1 MFNEALSSARVALTS
16 ASGGF
21 NWYGFLIGSGMVLC
35 IILAYFMAKRRGY
48 YSDLVFDIAICCIP
62 CAIVGA
68 RLYYIIFDVIANP
81 DAHWSFKKIIGL
93 EGGLAGLA
101 IYGGLI
107 GACLGALIVVAMQK
121 KKPTYDRVTFIQMAD
136 LCFTVIILGQVIGRW
151 GNFVNQEAYG
161 NAVTDPS
168 LQWFPYAV
176 KIDAAHSITGKE
188 GWFQATFFYESFWN
202 LIGFGLLMLFYNGNR
217 KSFDGFTFS
226 FYCIWYGCGR
236 FFIEGLR
243 TDSLWL
249 VPGVIRVSQVVSALI
264 FLFGVAYVVTYICR
278 ARASGKKLLLFV
290 PEENLSDEYYG
301 YEKTEFY
308 LRTLKPSPEEAKKE
322 EDDGPQFDEVSDDD
336 RYWEVGGAADDDFED
351 EVKTSENE
359 AEAALTENTEAA
371 SGADSESTKNIPDE
385 NGDNDERE

>member
-1 MFNEALSSARVALTS
+1 MTHQVQFPNLGISVEVNPIAFQVGNFTIY
-16 ASGGF
+16 
-21 NWYGFLIGSGMVLC
+21 WYGIIIGIGFLLAVLYGFSSC
-35 IILAYFMAKRRGY
+35 KKMNINKDHLLDAIIAGLLGG
-48 YSDLVFDIAICCIP
+48 II
-62 CAIVGA
+62 GA
-68 RLYYIIFDVIANP
+68 RLYYVIFYLSLYRDGQGKFQWSEAIAIW
-81 DAHWSFKKIIGL
+81 DG
-93 EGGLAGLA
+93 GLA
-101 IYGGLI
+101 IYGGVI
-107 GACLGALIVVAMQK
+107 GGILTCLVVCKHK
-121 KKPTYDRVTFIQMAD
+121 KLPFLAMAD
-136 LCFTVIILGQVIGRW
+136 LSVMGLFIGQIMGRW

-161 NAVTDPS
+161 NPVTDPS

-226 FYCIWYGCGR
+226 CYCIWYGCGR

-290 PEENLSDEYYG
+290 PEEKLSDEYYG

-322 EDDGPQFDEVSDDD
+322 EDDGPQFDEVSP
-336 RYWEVGGAADDDFED
+336 
-351 EVKTSENE
+351 T
-359 AEAALTENTEAA
+359 
-371 SGADSESTKNIPDE
+371 
-385 NGDNDERE
+385 

>member
-151 GNFVNQEAYG
+151 QLRQPG
-161 NAVTDPS
+161 S
-168 LQWFPYAV
+168 LRQPRDRPVAPMV
-176 KIDAAHSITGKE
+176 S
-188 GWFQATFFYESFWN
+188 
-202 LIGFGLLMLFYNGNR
+202 
-217 KSFDGFTFS
+217 
-226 FYCIWYGCGR
+226 
-236 FFIEGLR
+236 LR
-243 TDSLWL
+243 RQD
-249 VPGVIRVSQVVSALI
+249 
-264 FLFGVAYVVTYICR
+264 
-278 ARASGKKLLLFV
+278 
-290 PEENLSDEYYG
+290 
-301 YEKTEFY
+301 
-308 LRTLKPSPEEAKKE
+308 
-322 EDDGPQFDEVSDDD
+322 
-336 RYWEVGGAADDDFED
+336 
-351 EVKTSENE
+351 
-359 AEAALTENTEAA
+359 
-371 SGADSESTKNIPDE
+371 
-385 NGDNDERE
+385 

>member
-1 MFNEALSSARVALTS
+1 MFNGLFNAARVALLS

-21 NWYGFLIGSGMVLC
+21 NWYGFLIGSGMVVC
-35 IILAYFMAKRRGY
+35 IIIAYFMAKKRGY
-48 YSDLVFDIAICCIP
+48 YSDLIFDIAICCIP

-68 RLYYIIFDVIANP
+68 RLYYVIFDVIANP
-81 DAHWSFKKIIGL
+81 GTHWSFKKIIGL

-121 KKPTYDRVTFIQMAD
+121 KKPAYEKVTFIQMAD
-136 LCFTVIILGQVIGRW
+136 LCFCVIILGQVIGRW
-151 GNFVNQEAYG
+151 GNFANQEAYG

-202 LIGFGLLMLFYNGNR
+202 LIGFGLLMWFYNGNR

-226 FYCIWYGCGR
+226 FYCIWYGFGR

-249 VPGVIRVSQVVSALI
+249 VPNVIRVSQVVSVLI
-264 FLFGVAYVVTYICR
+264 FLFGAGYIIFYICR

-308 LRTLKPSPEEAKKE
+308 LRSLKPAVDETKN
-322 EDDGPQFDEVSDDD
+322 DDDNEPQFDEVSDDD
-336 RYWEVGGAADDDFED
+336 HYWEVTPGDEREEKDEFDDEPQNDLN
-351 EVKTSENE
+351 SE
-359 AEAALTENTEAA
+359 ENSDAGIDGEPT
-371 SGADSESTKNIPDE
+371 E
-385 NGDNDERE
+385 NGDNNGDNNERK